1 MPTTPPD
8 APQEA
13 EEQPF
18 LSHLVELRT
27 RLLRALTAVLLIFLS
42 LCYFANDIYHLLALP
57 LLGQMP
63 QGSAMIATEVASPFF
78 APFKLTL
85 VVSAFVGM
93 PFVLHQVWAFVAPG
107 LYRHERR
114 LVLPLLMSS
123 SVLFYG
129 GIAFAYFV
137 VFPVMFA
144 FFSGSAPEGV
154 LIMTDIGR
162 YLDFV
167 LTLFFAF
174 GAAFQVPLATV
185 LLVHTGFA
193 TKEDLS
199 AKRPYVIVGA
209 FVVGMVLTP
218 PDVISQTLLAIPLWL
233 LFELGL
239 VLLPLFKRREAAAE
253 PRTPKGSDA

>member
-1 MPTTPPD
+1 MATAPPD
-8 APQEA
+8 APEE

-18 LSHLVELRT
+18 ISHLVELRT
-27 RLLRALTAVLLIFLS
+27 RLLRGIGAVLLIFLS
-42 LCYFANDIYHLLALP
+42 LCYFAADIYHLLALP
-57 LLGQMP
+57 LIAQMP
-63 QGSAMIATEVASPFF
+63 QGSAMIATEVTSPFF

-85 VVSAFVGM
+85 VVSAFLAM
-93 PFVLHQVWAFVAPG
+93 PYVLHQVWAFVAPG

-114 LVLPLLMSS
+114 LVLPLLISS
-123 SVLFYG
+123 SVLFYC
-129 GIAFAYFV
+129 GIAFAYVV

-144 FFSGSAPEGV
+144 FFSASAPEGV

-167 LTLFFAF
+167 LTMFFAF

-185 LLVHTGFA
+185 LLVHTGIA
-193 TKEDLS
+193 TKEDLR
-199 AKRPYVIVGA
+199 AKRPYIIVGA

-233 LFELGL
+233 LYELGL
-239 VLLPLFKRREAAAE
+239 VLLPLFKHGEDAE